1 MEKESDFAAPIG
13 RSALAQEDQGSGAAS
28 GTTDLTSR
36 SAVELIELVRTR
48 AVSPVDIAVAH
59 LKRIDALNP
68 KLNAIVTLAPDF
80 IERAR
85 EAEAAVMRGD
95 NLGPLH
101 GLPVTIKDAI
111 NTAGLRTTSGSRLRA
126 NHVPRSDAP
135 SVARLKAA
143 GAIVL
148 GKTNLSELTIDYTA
162 NNPVFGRTNNPHDIS
177 RTPGGSSGGEGAA
190 IAACLSP
197 AGLGTDVAGSIR
209 IPSHFC
215 GITGLKPT
223 IGRVVSTGQSP
234 PSHGHS
240 VIGPMARHV
249 QDLHLLFH
257 VLGGSESHQ
266 AASGSNSLLSR
277 AAAMRGWRA
286 AWYTDDGFAPVTEE
300 TRRAVERAA
309 RALSE
314 AGLIVEERRAPSVQR
329 GAEMRQKLL
338 SRPTLVY
345 VRDFYAGHEHEAG
358 AEIRGM
364 LFSVDQTPPPT
375 LDEYLRFWI
384 ECDDLSLA
392 LDEWMNET
400 PLLITPVGAT
410 PAFKHGTDQLNVEG
424 QILSLFRAFSY
435 SIAFNAYDLPCV
447 CVPAAF
453 TSEGLPIGVQIV
465 GRRNEEDTVLVA
477 AALIEQAL
485 GGWRPP
491 KLAR

>member
-1 MEKESDFAAPIG
+1 M
-13 RSALAQEDQGSGAAS
+13 
-28 GTTDLTSR
+28 TDLTSR
-36 SAVELIELVRTR
+36 SAAELVELVRTR
-48 AVSPVDIAVAH
+48 AVSPVEIAEAH

-68 KLNAIVTLAPDF
+68 MLNAIVTPAPDF

-95 NLGPLH
+95 SLGPLH

-126 NHVPRSDAP
+126 NHVPRLDAP

-148 GKTNLSELTIDYTA
+148 GKTNLSELAMVYTA
-162 NNPVFGRTNNPHDIS
+162 DNPVFGRTNNPHDLS

-215 GITGLKPT
+215 GIVGLKPT
-223 IGRVVSTGQSP
+223 IGRVASTGQFP
-234 PSHGHS
+234 PSLGHS
-240 VIGPMARHV
+240 VMGPMARRV

-257 VLGGSESHQ
+257 VLGGSESTP
-266 AASGSNSLLSR
+266 AASGSSALLNR
-277 AAAMRGWRA
+277 AAAMRGWRV
-286 AWYTDDGFAPVTEE
+286 AWYTDDNIAPVTEE

-309 RALSE
+309 RALGD
-314 AGLIVEERRAPSVQR
+314 AGLVVEERWPPSVNR
-329 GAEMRQKLL
+329 GAEMWQKLF
-338 SRPTLVY
+338 SCPALVHL
-345 VRDFYAGHEHEAG
+345 RDVYAGREHEAG
-358 AEIRGM
+358 MVIRWLLSSAGE
-364 LFSVDQTPPPT
+364 TPPPA
-375 LDEYLRFWI
+375 LDEYIRFWI
-384 ECDDLSLA
+384 ECDNLSLA

-400 PLLITPVGAT
+400 PLLIAPVGAT
-410 PAFKHGTDQLNVEG
+410 PAFKHGTYQLHVGG
-424 QILSLFRAFSY
+424 QTLSTFRALSY
-435 SIAFNAYDLPCV
+435 SPAFNVYDLPCV
-447 CVPAAF
+447 CVPAAR

-477 AALIEQAL
+477 AAVIEEAL
-485 GGWRPP
+485 GGWQPP
-491 KLAR
+491 KLTNNI

>member
-1 MEKESDFAAPIG
+1 ME
-13 RSALAQEDQGSGAAS
+13 GSM
-28 GTTDLTSR
+28 TDLTSH
-36 SAVELIELVRTR
+36 SAVEVIKLVRTR
-48 AVSPVDIAVAH
+48 AVSPVEIAEAH

-80 IERAR
+80 IDKAR
-85 EAEAAVMRGD
+85 EAEAALMRGD

-126 NHVPRSDAP
+126 KHVPRSDAP

-148 GKTNLSELTIDYTA
+148 GKTNLSELTMTYTA
-162 NNPVFGRTNNPHDIS
+162 DNPVFGRTNNPHDIS

-197 AGLGTDVAGSIR
+197 AGIGTDVAGSIR

-223 IGRVVSTGQSP
+223 IGRVVSTGQFP

-257 VLGGSESHQ
+257 VLGGSETSQ

-286 AWYTDDGFAPVTEE
+286 AWYADDGIAPVTEE
-300 TRRAVERAA
+300 TRQAVERAA
-309 RALSE
+309 RALGE
-314 AGLIVEERRAPSVQR
+314 AGLIVEERRAPSVER
-329 GAEMRQKLL
+329 GAEMWQKLF
-338 SRPTLVY
+338 SRSALVH
-345 VRDFYAGHEHEAG
+345 VRDVYAGHEHEAG
-358 AEIRGM
+358 PVIRS
-364 LFSVDQTPPPT
+364 LLSSVDGIRSPT
-375 LDEYLRFWI
+375 LDQYLRFWI
-384 ECDDLSLA
+384 ECDGLSLA
-392 LDEWMNET
+392 LDEWMNEI

-410 PAFKHGTDQLNVEG
+410 PAFKHGTDQLNVAG
-424 QILSLFRAFSY
+424 QTMNTFRAFSY
-435 SIAFNAYDLPCV
+435 TLAFNVYDLPCV

-465 GRRNEEDTVLVA
+465 GRRHEEDTVLMA
-477 AALIEQAL
+477 AAIVEEAL
-485 GGWRPP
+485 GGWRQP
-491 KLAR
+491 KMSGNSH

>member
-1 MEKESDFAAPIG
+1 MEKESHFAAAIG
-13 RSALAQEDQGSGAAS
+13 RSAVAQEDQGRGAAS
-28 GTTDLTSR
+28 RTTDLTSR

-59 LKRIDALNP
+59 LQRIDALNP

-80 IERAR
+80 MERAG

-162 NNPVFGRTNNPHDIS
+162 DNPVFGRTNNPHDIS

-234 PSHGHS
+234 SSHGHS

-249 QDLHLLFH
+249 HDLHLLFH
-257 VLGGSESHQ
+257 VLGGSHQ

-300 TRRAVERAA
+300 TRRAVESAA

-314 AGLIVEERRAPSVQR
+314 AGLIVEERRPPSVER
-329 GAEMRQKLL
+329 GAEMRQKLF
-338 SRPTLVY
+338 SRPGLVQ
-345 VRDFYAGHEHEAG
+345 VRDAYAGHEHEAG
-358 AEIRGM
+358 AVVRRM

-375 LDEYLRFWI
+375 LDEYLRLWI
-384 ECDDLSLA
+384 ECDGLSLA

-410 PAFKHGTDQLNVEG
+410 PAFKHGMDQLNVAG
-424 QILSLFRAFSY
+424 QIVSIFRAFSY
-435 SIAFNAYDLPCV
+435 SMAFNVYDLPCV

-453 TSEGLPIGVQIV
+453 TSEGLPIGVQVV

-477 AALIEQAL
+477 AAIIEQAL
-485 GGWRPP
+485 GGWRSP
-491 KLAR
+491 KRAQ